1 MIHPSSRPV
10 AAIDLF
16 CGAGGLSY
24 GLETAGVNV
33 LAGADIDP
41 TCRYPFEAN
50 IGGATFLERDARL
63 LAPEELVE
71 IWPQDSLRLLAGCAP
86 CQPFSPYQRGRG
98 TPSDSRWPL
107 LREFGR
113 LVKATQPELVTTEN
127 VPRLMGTSV
136 FKAFVELLRD
146 LSYSIAY
153 RTCNCA
159 DYGLPQK
166 RRRLVLIA
174 SRLGPIDIPDGH
186 LSGLQP
192 RTVGDAIRRLPP
204 IAAGE
209 TDAADPLH
217 RSRRLQEINRQRIRA
232 SVPGGSWQDWPEE
245 LRAPCH
251 RRASGKRFR
260 NVYARMSWA
269 DPAPTLTTYFHN
281 FGAGRYGHPEQDR
294 AISIREGAMLQGFP
308 ADYDFV
314 EPGSSVSYTTLGRLI
329 GNAVPPP
336 LGAAIGK
343 TIINHIEDAARND

>member
-1 MIHPSSRPV
+1 MIHLSSHPV

-24 GLETAGVNV
+24 GLAAAGVNV

-41 TCRYPFEAN
+41 SCRYPFEAN
-50 IGGATFLERDARL
+50 IAGARFLERDARL
-63 LAPEELVE
+63 LAPEELAE

-98 TPSDSRWPL
+98 TPSDSRWSL

-113 LVKATQPELVTTEN
+113 LVGATQPELVTTEN

-136 FKAFVELLRD
+136 FQAFLELLRELD
-146 LSYSIAY
+146 YSIAY

-174 SRLGPIDIPDGH
+174 SRLGPIDIPEGH
-186 LSGLQP
+186 LSRLQP

-204 IAAGE
+204 IASGE
-209 TDAADPLH
+209 ANAADPLH
-217 RSRRLQEINRQRIRA
+217 RSRTLQEINRRRIQA
-232 SVPGGSWQDWPEE
+232 SVPGGSWQDWPED

-251 RRASGKRFR
+251 RRATGRRFK
-260 NVYARMSWA
+260 NVYARMSW
-269 DPAPTLTTYFHN
+269 DEPAPTLTTYFYN
-281 FGAGRYGHPEQDR
+281 YGAGRFGHPEQNR
-294 AISIREGAMLQGFP
+294 AISIREGAILQGFP

-314 EPGSSVSYTTLGRLI
+314 KPGSSLSLNTLGRLI

-336 LGAAIGK
+336 LGAAIGRA
-343 TIINHIEDAARND
+343 IIDHIRGIYNK

>member
-1 MIHPSSRPV
+1 MIHPSSRLV

-24 GLETAGVNV
+24 GLEAAGVSV

-41 TCRYPFEAN
+41 SCRYPFEAN
-50 IGGATFLERDARL
+50 IAGARFLERDARL

-113 LVKATQPELVTTEN
+113 LVRATQPELVTTEN

-136 FKAFVELLRD
+136 FQAFLELLRD
-146 LSYSIAY
+146 LNYSIAY

-174 SRLGPIDIPDGH
+174 SRLGPIDIPDGC
-186 LSGLQP
+186 LSGLRP

-204 IAAGE
+204 IVSGE
-209 TDAADPLH
+209 ADAADPLH
-217 RSRRLQEINRQRIRA
+217 RSRTLQEINRRRIQA

-251 RRASGKRFR
+251 RRASGRRFT
-260 NVYARMSWA
+260 NVYARMSW
-269 DPAPTLTTYFHN
+269 DEPAPTLTTYFHN
-281 FGAGRYGHPEQDR
+281 FGAGRFGHPEQDR
-294 AISIREGAMLQGFP
+294 AISIREGAILQGFP

-314 EPGSSVSYTTLGRLI
+314 EPGSSIGYTTLGRLI

-336 LGAAIGK
+336 LGTAIGR
-343 TIINHIEDAARND
+343 TIINHVENVSNHD

>member
-1 MIHPSSRPV
+1 MIYPSSRLV
-10 AAIDLF
+10 SAIDLF

-24 GLETAGVNV
+24 GLEAAGVKV
-33 LAGADIDP
+33 VAGADIDP
-41 TCRYPFEAN
+41 SCRYPFEAN
-50 IGGATFLERDARL
+50 IGGARFLERDARL

-127 VPRLMGTSV
+127 VPRLKGTSV
-136 FKAFVELLRD
+136 FKAFLELLRD
-146 LSYSIAY
+146 LDYSIAY

-174 SRLGPIDIPDGH
+174 SRLGPIDIPDGY

-192 RTVGDAIRRLPP
+192 RTVGDAIRRMPR
-204 IAAGE
+204 IESGE
-209 TDAADPLH
+209 ADTADPLH
-217 RSRRLQEINRQRIRA
+217 RSRTLQEINRRRIQA
-232 SVPGGSWQDWPEE
+232 SVPGGSWLDWPEE

-251 RRASGKRFR
+251 RRESGRRFK
-260 NVYARMSWA
+260 NVYARMSW
-269 DPAPTLTTYFHN
+269 DEPAPTLTTYFHN
-281 FGAGRYGHPEQDR
+281 FGAGRFGHPEQDR
-294 AISIREGAMLQGFP
+294 AISIREGAILQGFP

-314 EPGSSVSYTTLGRLI
+314 EPGSSIGYTALGRLI

-336 LGAAIGK
+336 IGRAIGR
-343 TIINHIEDAARND
+343 TIINHVKR